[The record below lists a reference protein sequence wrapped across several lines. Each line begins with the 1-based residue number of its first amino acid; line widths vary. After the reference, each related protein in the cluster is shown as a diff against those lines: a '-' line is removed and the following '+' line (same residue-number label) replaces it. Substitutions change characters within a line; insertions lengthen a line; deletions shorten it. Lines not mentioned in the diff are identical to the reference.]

1 MENFIFLRRVSF
13 TSSIK
18 IACNVFIKLHIF
30 FEKLFMIFKI
40 EMTVNNVMISSV
52 AITAAKKS
60 MIVLYYGPE
69 IKPELTSF
77 PCLPVNWT
85 KWPVMLNH
93 FSKKAI
99 ISKCRR
105 FWLCKLKVMTSAKRF
120 LPIWFLWGH
129 TTSLS
134 DFMVITKVVQI

>member
-52 AITAAKKS
+52 TITAAKKS

-69 IKPELTSF
+69 INPELTSF
-77 PCLPVNWT
+77 PCLPVN
-85 KWPVMLNH
+85 
-93 FSKKAI
+93 
-99 ISKCRR
+99 
-105 FWLCKLKVMTSAKRF
+105 
-120 LPIWFLWGH
+120 
-129 TTSLS
+129 
-134 DFMVITKVVQI
+134 